1 MGIFQR
7 MSNIIKAK
15 TNDALDRIEN
25 PIELLDQKIRD
36 MEESFNK
43 AKLASAQVLG
53 NIHETKLKL
62 DKLKTEMDDFEAK
75 IKLALSKGN
84 EELAK
89 KALERKLTTQK
100 EYDILEK
107 SYEKSKIQGEE
118 LKKKLSNLQKE
129 IENTRKYRD
138 QAEARMNNAEATQ
151 KVNEMLSNV
160 STESNRINLDDIE
173 RKISKKEALAEGLG
187 ELSFDDS
194 LDKEFEQL
202 ETFDLDAELAK
213 YKQQ

>member
-129 IENTRKYRD
+129 SENTRKYRD